1 MSAHR
6 KELLSLEEK
15 AELLISLAMRKGA
28 DANFLRVRR
37 LMKLGRRY
45 GSDEMIYTAIA
56 HLERAISKTNREN
69 TGRSSRR
76 ALSVRFKNLIG
87 IGS

>member
-1 MSAHR
+1 MNAHG
-6 KELLSLEEK
+6 KEPPSLEEK
-15 AELLISLAMRKGA
+15 AELLISLAMNRGA
-28 DANFLRVRR
+28 EANFHRVRR
-37 LMKLGRRY
+37 LIRLGRMYRD
-45 GSDEMIYTAIA
+45 DEMIYTAIA

-69 TGRSSRR
+69 TSRSNRR